1 MKKETGDWNDSV
13 VNRPDASAGSAG
25 ASTAG
30 IDSLRSPGSFSS
42 NSSDYGRHV
51 YADQVGD
58 DIFIHFLLVFLF
70 FWGAID
76 IAKHIKGSPKFFF
89 FFFPSKEKE
98 KTCWTSFF
106 FFFKYFLATIFGV
119 KKKCEK

>member
-89 FFFPSKEKE
+89 FFLPRRKK
-98 KTCWTSFF
+98 KLVGRV
-106 FFFKYFLATIFGV
+106 FFFKYFSATIFGV

>member
-1 MKKETGDWNDSV
+1 MKKETGDWNDSA

-51 YADQVGD
+51 DADQVGRR
-58 DIFIHFLLVFLF
+58 HFY
-70 FWGAID
+70 
-76 IAKHIKGSPKFFF
+76 
-89 FFFPSKEKE
+89 
-98 KTCWTSFF
+98 SFSSC
-106 FFFKYFLATIFGV
+106 FFK
-119 KKKCEK
+119 K

>member
-25 ASTAG
+25 SSTAG

-89 FFFPSKEKE
+89 FFLPRRKK
-98 KTCWTSFF
+98 KLVGRVF
-106 FFFKYFLATIFGV
+106 FFFKIFFGHHFWGQ
-119 KKKCEK
+119 KKM